1 MKTGQKDNRDPPVTS
16 YLPGWV
22 ARALAANGIRR
33 LAEAAS
39 MSDADL
45 LKLPGIG
52 KASVKLIRSASRKS
66 RREHRG
72 QTSGTTT

>member
-1 MKTGQKDNRDPPVTS
+1 MKTGRKNGNPPVTS

-33 LAEAAS
+33 LGEAAS

-45 LKLPGIG
+45 LKLRGIG
-52 KASVKLIRSASRKS
+52 KASIK
-66 RREHRG
+66 
-72 QTSGTTT
+72 